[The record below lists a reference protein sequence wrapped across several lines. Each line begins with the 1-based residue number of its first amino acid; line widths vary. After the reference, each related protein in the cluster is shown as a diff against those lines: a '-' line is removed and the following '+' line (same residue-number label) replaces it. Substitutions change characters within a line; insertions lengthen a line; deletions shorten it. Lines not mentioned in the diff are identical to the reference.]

1 VPGFCYF
8 ETHREDAMSLVVPA
22 AALALL
28 QDHADAA
35 AAAEHGMGVPEFLFL
50 LIAILVS
57 AKVLGELAERIGQ
70 PAVLGELLAGVLL
83 GVSVLGIVDPSTEI
97 VHLLAEVGVVLL
109 LFQIGLETQLGT
121 LLKVGGASTA
131 VAIVGVVLPFVSG
144 YAVAVALGLPTLPAV
159 VAGAALTA
167 TSVGITARVLSD
179 LGRLQEPES
188 QIVLGAAVI
197 DDIIGLIILA
207 VVSQVVAGAE
217 LTLPSIALTTV
228 IAFGFVIAV
237 LVIGRFVIPPLF
249 DMLSRIGKEDTLA
262 TMALAFAFIVA
273 YLANMVGSALIIGA
287 FAAGLVL
294 APTRHA
300 KIVEHGV
307 TRLGMFF
314 VPIFFVAVGA
324 AVDVRT
330 FADPQVL
337 VVGGALIACAILG
350 KVLAGYAPVWF
361 KGRKLV
367 IGVGMVPRGE
377 VGLIFAQMG
386 LTSGVL
392 DSGMFSALTLMVMV
406 TTFMAPPL
414 LKLLFPPVDPRP
426 AETPGG
432 VAELTT
438 EA

>member
-1 VPGFCYF
+1 MPM
-8 ETHREDAMSLVVPA
+8 TLVVPA
-22 AALALL
+22 AALSFL
-28 QDHADAA
+28 QEHADAA
-35 AAAEHGMGVPEFLFL
+35 AAAEHGMSVPDFLFL
-50 LIAILVS
+50 LVAILVS
-57 AKVLGELAERIGQ
+57 AKVLGELAEKIGQ
-70 PAVLGELLAGVLL
+70 PAVLGELLAGVVL
-83 GVSVLGIVDPSTEI
+83 GVSVLGVVDPGTEI
-97 VHLLAEVGVVLL
+97 IHLLAEVGVVLL
-109 LFQIGLETQLGT
+109 LFQIGLETNLAT

-131 VAIVGVVLPFVSG
+131 VAVVGVVLPFVSG
-144 YAVAVALGLPTLPAV
+144 YGVAAALGMDTLPAV

-197 DDIIGLIILA
+197 DDIIGLVILA
-207 VVSQVVAGAE
+207 VVSQVVSGAE
-217 LTLPSIALTTV
+217 LTLASVALTTA

-237 LVIGRFVIPPLF
+237 LVVGRFIIPPLF
-249 DMLSRIGKEDTLA
+249 DLLSRLGKEDTLA
-262 TMALAFAFIVA
+262 TMALAFAFVVA
-273 YLANMVGSALIIGA
+273 FLADMADSALIVGA

-330 FADPQVL
+330 FGDPQVL
-337 VVGGALIACAILG
+337 VVGGALIAVAIVG
-350 KVLAGYAPVWF
+350 KVLAGFAPVWF
-361 KGRKLV
+361 KGKKLV
-367 IGVGMVPRGE
+367 IGVGMIPRGE

-392 DSGMFSALTLMVMV
+392 DTGMFSALTLMVMV
-406 TTFMAPPL
+406 TTFVAPPL
-414 LKLLFPPVDPRP
+414 LKLLFPPTGARP
-426 AETPGG
+426 SERPGG